1 MLLNIKDNLRRDG
14 NDIVVGII
22 ITLREVK
29 EKKNYPVIYVNT
41 VLDVVCG
48 QNRKTSESVKRA
60 FEERPN
66 MPVVDKTPIHIFF
79 RIQAKPEYG
88 L

>member
-1 MLLNIKDNLRRDG
+1 MLLNTKHHFSRRDG

-29 EKKNYPVIYVNT
+29 ENYPVIYVNK

-48 QNRKTSESVKRA
+48 QNRKTSESVKSA

-66 MPVVDKTPIHIFF
+66 MAVVDKAPIHIFF